1 MCIRDSHCDVGFY
14 YLGLASDIQQ
24 NAYVLKF
31 GEDSPPLG
39 LVRALATGNK
49 MQDIVMGQMQAPV
62 SYTHLDVYKRQLQVL
77 AVMCRSGKEM
87 SELASILKMSPQR
100 LVNVELSSRPPLESL
115 PTVQAAI
122 AAAEKE
128 LGQEGR
134 VLVRYSGT
142 QNLCRVMAEGPTDE
156 MVGRLCES
164 IADALR
170 KAVG

>member
-1 MCIRDSHCDVGFY
+1 MGDR
-14 YLGLASDIQQ
+14 YLLEMMRAEGASIGAEASGHMIFLEHQT
-24 NAYVLKF
+24 
-31 GEDSPPLG
+31 
-39 LVRALATGNK
+39 TG
-49 MQDIVMGQMQAPV
+49 DGIVAA
-62 SYTHLDVYKRQLQVL
+62 LQVL

-164 IADALR
+164 IADA
-170 KAVG
+170 

>member
-1 MCIRDSHCDVGFY
+1 
-14 YLGLASDIQQ
+14 
-24 NAYVLKF
+24 
-31 GEDSPPLG
+31 
-39 LVRALATGNK
+39 
-49 MQDIVMGQMQAPV
+49 
-62 SYTHLDVYKRQLQVL
+62 
-77 AVMCRSGKEM
+77 M